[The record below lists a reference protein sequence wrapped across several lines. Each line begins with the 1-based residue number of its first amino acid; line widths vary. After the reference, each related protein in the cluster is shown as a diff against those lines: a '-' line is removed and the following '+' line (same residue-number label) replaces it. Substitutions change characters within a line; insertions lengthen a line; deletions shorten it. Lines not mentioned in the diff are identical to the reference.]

1 MEFFLCVV
9 GMVLVMEGLPY
20 FTFPD
25 KMKAM
30 MSYVQKQDDN
40 TLRLLGGTIMCLGL
54 VIILIAR
61 HGLGY

>member
-9 GMVLVMEGLPY
+9 GMVMVVEGLPY

-40 TLRLLGGTIMCLGL
+40 TLRLLGGTIMGLGL
-54 VIILIAR
+54 IIILMAR
-61 HGLGY
+61 WGLGY